1 MVHQLP
7 TTILGRTGIEVTRL
21 GYGAGHR
28 RSMSE
33 NQRKAILNAVVDAG
47 INLIDTAND
56 YGNSEELIGRYL
68 YGRYP
73 KFHIST
79 KCGCSPTGHI
89 WTRDNL
95 YRALEESLER
105 MKLDQIE
112 IMQMHNP
119 SVDDCEQGGL
129 VEVLQEMQEQG
140 MVKWIGVSTTLPHLP
155 KFLDWGVF
163 DVFQI
168 PYSAL
173 EREHEE
179 WITKAAEAHIGILV
193 RGGVALGEPGV
204 GLGKADR
211 WDTFEKAGLDEL
223 RDEGDSR
230 SSFMLR
236 FTLAHPFAHTV
247 IVGTTNP
254 DHLAE
259 NIQAVL
265 KGPLSNEVYSET
277 KRRLIAAGELPSTV
291 TGR

>member
-1 MVHQLP
+1 
-7 TTILGRTGIEVTRL
+7 
-21 GYGAGHR
+21 
-28 RSMSE
+28 
-33 NQRKAILNAVVDAG
+33 
-47 INLIDTAND
+47 
-56 YGNSEELIGRYL
+56 
-68 YGRYP
+68 
-73 KFHIST
+73 
-79 KCGCSPTGHI
+79 
-89 WTRDNL
+89 
-95 YRALEESLER
+95 

-119 SVDDCEQGGL
+119 SVEDCEQGGL

-155 KFLDWGVF
+155 KFLEWGVF

-277 KRRLIAAGELPSTV
+277 KRRLTAAGELPSTV